1 MNPVRTLTLILLI
14 TFAGAYV
21 LSANAQQPS
30 NEKAEDDFALPRR
43 LTPEQIKRW
52 GELADFEKAQ
62 AERHAQ
68 AIGAAVNTPV
78 GELSREVHAAV
89 QSTWLA
95 LNLARSQKAEWL
107 ANLRA
112 EAGCPRCVIVGD
124 TLTLP
129 APPTP

>member
-1 MNPVRTLTLILLI
+1 MTQTRRLLLAILLI
-14 TFAGAYV
+14 AFSGGCWLA
-21 LSANAQQPS
+21 ANAQQPAS
-30 NEKAEDDFALPRR
+30 KP

-52 GELADFEKAQ
+52 GELSDFEKTQ
-62 AERHAQ
+62 AERHGQ

-124 TLTLP
+124 TLTEGK
-129 APPTP
+129 